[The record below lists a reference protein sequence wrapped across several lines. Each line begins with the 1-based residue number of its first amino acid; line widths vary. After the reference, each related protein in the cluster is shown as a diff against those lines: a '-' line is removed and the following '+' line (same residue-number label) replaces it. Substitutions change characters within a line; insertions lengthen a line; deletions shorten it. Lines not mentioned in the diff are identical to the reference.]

1 MLNGRLR
8 DIEVTVK
15 DGFAR
20 GLGKQEEGGGE
31 FGNWKRLL
39 QLLRDPYLERA
50 KLVEGIFTI
59 KEDEIEDGTQKK
71 KKDISELIWREARQG
86 MLLIA

>member
-20 GLGKQEEGGGE
+20 GLGKRERAGEE
-31 FGNWKRLL
+31 FGNWERLSAL
-39 QLLRDPYLERA
+39 MRDPYLETV
-50 KLVEGIFTI
+50 KLVEGLFTTR
-59 KEDEIEDGTQKK
+59 KDQHEDGTQKK
-71 KKDISELIWREARQG
+71 RNDITELIWGEGHQG
-86 MLLIA
+86 KI